1 MFKKLLF
8 LSFSVL
14 MLLSCYPLGTFQGP
28 DVLPEGQETVGMGL
42 SWMSNIISLQDSS
55 NGNETAFLADASL
68 LFRRGFP
75 NNTEIGIKFVG
86 RPWANG
92 AVLTDVKWLMIHE
105 PVKVAVDFGMSYWSN
120 IDIQSFLGYHPAVI
134 VGGDKYFVVGQY
146 NYVRSRMDVLK
157 TQDLLLGR
165 QFTMTRNQYV
175 FTPLF
180 GLHRDSSSP
189 DNLFF
194 SLGFGFTGPLDQW
207 AKP

>member
-1 MFKKLLF
+1 MLKKHLLLC
-8 LSFSVL
+8 LSIL
-14 MLLSCYPLGTFQGP
+14 MLMSCYPMGTFQGP
-28 DVLPEGQETVGMGL
+28 EVLPEGRETVGVGL

-55 NGNETAFLADASL
+55 DGDETAFLADASV

-75 NNTEIGIKFVG
+75 NNTEIGFKFVG

-92 AVLTDVKWLMIHE
+92 ALLTDVKWQVIDA
-105 PVKVAVDFGMSYWSN
+105 PVKLAVDFGMSYWGN
-120 IDIQSFLGYHPAVI
+120 MDLQAYLGYHPSLI
-134 VGGDKYFVVGQY
+134 IGRDNYYVVGQY

-165 QFTMTRNQYV
+165 QITIKSNNYI

-180 GLHRDSSSP
+180 GLHRDSSNP

-194 SLGFGFTGPLDQW
+194 SLGFGFTGPLDDW